1 MIATVAGYAGGTK
14 GKPTYNLIGDHTET
28 LLVVYDPAKISY
40 EELLAVFARSHDPFE
55 ESGPKQ
61 YRSAVFSADE
71 AQLGRAKAFLKTLG
85 EKAGREVKTP
95 AELVSAFTPAED
107 YHQKYYL
114 RQNPDF
120 YRALRER
127 YRSEA
132 DFLSSTAAARLNGYL
147 GGNGKLEEFTATVEK
162 LGLPP
167 RLTEELKR
175 QASRRLK

>member
-1 MIATVAGYAGGTK
+1 M
-14 GKPTYNLIGDHTET
+14 
-28 LLVVYDPAKISY
+28 LVVFDPAKISY
-40 EELLAVFARSHDPFE
+40 EILLQVFAKSHDPFT

-61 YRSAVFSADE
+61 YRNAVFSANE
-71 AQLGRAKAFLKTLG
+71 EQLGRAKAFLKALG
-85 EKAGREVKTP
+85 EREGKEVKTEV
-95 AELVSAFTPAED
+95 ELVSSFTPAED

-114 RQNPDF
+114 RQNTDF

-147 GGNGKLEEFTATVEK
+147 GGNGKLEFTKTVEK

-175 QASRRLK
+175 LASRRLK

>member
-1 MIATVAGYAGGTK
+1 MVSTVAGYAGGK
-14 GKPTYNLIGDHTET
+14 KSKPTYNLIGDHTET
-28 LLVVYDPAKISY
+28 VMVVFDPARISY
-40 EELLAVFARSHDPFE
+40 EKLLGAFAESHDPFS
-55 ESGPKQ
+55 ESGPRQ
-61 YRSAVFSADE
+61 YRNAVFATNED
-71 AQLGRAKAFLKTLG
+71 QLKRARDFLRALG
-85 EKAGREVKTP
+85 EKAGKEVKTEV
-95 AELVSAFTPAED
+95 ELADQFTPAED